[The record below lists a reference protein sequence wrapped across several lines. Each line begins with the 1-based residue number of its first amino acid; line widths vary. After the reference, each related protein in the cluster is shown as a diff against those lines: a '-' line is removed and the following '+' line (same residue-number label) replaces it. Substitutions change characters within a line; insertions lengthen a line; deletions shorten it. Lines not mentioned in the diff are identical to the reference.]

1 MAYVVNVSSIR
12 GISQFVFN
20 SGSFI
25 DLGNIMIAK
34 RGLDLTRRF
43 YQMLSLSGSG
53 STVYDGWYA
62 PTAWT
67 FVGRP
72 DTPADLGVGGAQGY
86 TFRAYPFEFDPA
98 NPATSSPWHNII
110 YENFSEAYFA
120 GMRSL
125 HVNFP
130 FGDAFNNNTW
140 LMHPLDQLFGT
151 TGFSTIYTRAGAC
164 GMTCYNST
172 TLPEW
177 CPARVKGFTGAI
189 KQLLEGNMVPGAT
202 GRAGLTEY
210 CDVMIY
216 GAGCNGWQSYR
227 DFMHAWWNNAAATNS
242 ARDAALLARL
252 DQMVDFYVSCK
263 ASTDNKGILSFAID
277 SDSLSATPST
287 IQLYR
292 SLSDYKSDVCEL
304 ADWYFRNKLADR
316 GIPCFTE
323 ARQEVRIN
331 TAITTSNLYASG
343 FTSGT
348 KGATVDT
355 GYAANHSFWT
365 SDENYL
371 WYSDPTISAALG
383 DNNFANAISNTT
395 NSWTHR
401 LGGSYLT
408 TGERLPWGMTTIV
421 THAGVTLDLNLMGQT
436 GSGVHTNNVYTP
448 HYAMSYFYAG
458 ADICMD
464 WYSRGGLTYGSD
476 TWAARRKFN
485 AFSTLSFDPG
495 AIAGWNIL
503 SPGLTG
509 FNDGTRTPLGGGF
522 TGTYRWW
529 RHAINPFTTPMP
541 IFNPIGFTTSAQS
554 KSSLGFPGIAYTGGY
569 WTDSTL
575 GSNSKDWFNTNMR
588 GTTFGDQLAIFK
600 DIAKRLTPKDSVAP
614 PWIGSGPIPTAL
626 FYTSASD
633 DYWNNTIDS
642 ITR

>member
-1 MAYVVNVSSIR
+1 
-12 GISQFVFN
+12 
-20 SGSFI
+20 
-25 DLGNIMIAK
+25 
-34 RGLDLTRRF
+34 
-43 YQMLSLSGSG
+43 
-53 STVYDGWYA
+53 
-62 PTAWT
+62 
-67 FVGRP
+67 
-72 DTPADLGVGGAQGY
+72 
-86 TFRAYPFEFDPA
+86 
-98 NPATSSPWHNII
+98 
-110 YENFSEAYFA
+110 
-120 GMRSL
+120 
-125 HVNFP
+125 
-130 FGDAFNNNTW
+130 
-140 LMHPLDQLFGT
+140 
-151 TGFSTIYTRAGAC
+151 
-164 GMTCYNST
+164 
-172 TLPEW
+172 
-177 CPARVKGFTGAI
+177 
-189 KQLLEGNMVPGAT
+189 
-202 GRAGLTEY
+202 
-210 CDVMIY
+210 
-216 GAGCNGWQSYR
+216 
-227 DFMHAWWNNAAATNS
+227 
-242 ARDAALLARL
+242 
-252 DQMVDFYVSCK
+252 
-263 ASTDNKGILSFAID
+263 
-277 SDSLSATPST
+277 
-287 IQLYR
+287 
-292 SLSDYKSDVCEL
+292 
-304 ADWYFRNKLADR
+304 
-316 GIPCFTE
+316 
-323 ARQEVRIN
+323 
-331 TAITTSNLYASG
+331 
-343 FTSGT
+343 
-348 KGATVDT
+348 
-355 GYAANHSFWT
+355 
-365 SDENYL
+365 
-371 WYSDPTISAALG
+371 
-383 DNNFANAISNTT
+383 
-395 NSWTHR
+395 
-401 LGGSYLT
+401 
-408 TGERLPWGMTTIV
+408 
-421 THAGVTLDLNLMGQT
+421 MGQT